1 MQFKQIRA
9 GLAAIAVAALSLT
22 AVSAQGGTAQALCEA
37 AVPAADP
44 ETRTYEAP
52 EDVLV
57 AGTDYR
63 AIFCTSAGPIYIDLL
78 EEYAPVTVNNFVFL
92 AQNGYYNN
100 TIFHRVIA
108 DFMAQGGDPT
118 GTGSGGPGY
127 QFTDEFAAFL
137 TFDSPGWLAMANAGA
152 GTNGSQ
158 FFITTAP
165 ATHLDYQHTIFGQV
179 LEGQDNV
186 LAIELRDP
194 SVADAPATTLDT
206 VLIVTGDE
214 SVEAQVVETDAPS
227 ADAVL
232 ESFTQLN
239 QLWSTEGIAVSGG
252 DTLLDA
258 DAVAASL
265 SADQQ
270 AAAALYTDDNFQY
283 RVEQNVSNT
292 ACDVEFSPL
301 LSITY
306 TLDVFADADVLT
318 AALDDATLDALAG
331 SAERLP
337 ADFYDT
343 VAASVGVPLVVN
355 STAEHSE
362 TVMTCDDT
370 VEATRFRTVIQRGAV
385 LQTIELVA
393 VDESNGLATFVY
405 FNMLPAYEQT
415 LRQLFRAQLR

>member
-9 GLAAIAVAALSLT
+9 GLAALAVAALSLT
-22 AVSAQGGTAQALCEA
+22 AISAQSSTAQALCEA
-37 AVPAADP
+37 AIPAAEPD
-44 ETRTYEAP
+44 TRTYEAP

-63 AIFCTSAGPIYIDLL
+63 AIFCTSVGPIYIDLL

-118 GTGSGGPGY
+118 GTGGGGPGY

-137 TFDSPGWLAMANAGA
+137 TFDTPGWLAMANAGA

-206 VLIVTGDE
+206 VLIVTDNE
-214 SVEAQVVETDAPS
+214 SVEAQVVEADAPG

-258 DAVAASL
+258 DAVSASL
-265 SADQQ
+265 SEAQQ
-270 AAAALYTDDNFQY
+270 AAEGLYTDGNFQY
-283 RVEQNVSNT
+283 RVEQTVSNI

-306 TLDVFADADVLT
+306 ALDTFADADALT

-337 ADFYDT
+337 ADNYDT
-343 VAASVGVPLVVN
+343 VAATVGVPLVVN
-355 STAEHSE
+355 PTAEHSE
-362 TVMTCDDT
+362 TVMACDGT

-393 VDESNGLATFVY
+393 LDESNGLATFVY

-415 LRQLFRAQLR
+415 LREVFRAQLR